1 MAYRIEVDTSK
12 YKNRKCSE
20 KNWEPGT
27 MNDYMHA
34 INGWKHR
41 ETSLKHLLWLL
52 TAIQTNGKDYHLYGV
67 DEDYTNWWNGVE
79 KKLTIKY
86 KDVLCGFERSQYLGP
101 YGFAQGYFSV
111 GGVVEKVR
119 QEGYAEIKFSYFYDS
134 RQYLKNMDGC
144 SIKIT
149 KV

>member
-1 MAYRIEVDTSK
+1 MPYRTEVDTSK
-12 YKNRKCSE
+12 YRDRKCSVN
-20 KNWEPGT
+20 NWEPGT

-34 INGWKHR
+34 INGWVHR

-52 TAIQTNGKDYHLYGV
+52 TAIQTNGKDYHLYG
-67 DEDYTNWWNGVE
+67 EDPEYTKWWDGVE

-86 KDVLCGFERSQYLGP
+86 HDRLCEFDRSQYLGP

-111 GGVVEKVR
+111 GSVVNTVKDK
-119 QEGYAEIKFSYFYDS
+119 GYAEIKFSYFYDV
-134 RQYLKNMDGC
+134 RQYYRNMDGC
-144 SIKIT
+144 VIRIK